1 MVAPADMTD
10 LEEPSMGII
19 LRSMDVPAIGGDTV
33 FASMTA
39 TYAGLSESMRRYIR
53 GLEAV
58 HDTIFPK
65 RRFDNLANGQ
75 QPCRDL
81 SAAVPIVIHPVV
93 REHPETR
100 QAVLNVNPGSTV
112 YLYLRGVDDQESRAV
127 LSVLFEQ
134 ANRPERQYRHRWV
147 PNTVVIWDNRSV
159 QHLAVQDYGE
169 RRHLHRV
176 MLKGDRPVP
185 PTSPGLD

>member
-1 MVAPADMTD
+1 
-10 LEEPSMGII
+10 
-19 LRSMDVPAIGGDTV
+19 
-33 FASMTA
+33 
-39 TYAGLSESMRRYIR
+39 MRRR
-53 GLEAV
+53 AGS
-58 HDTIFPK
+58 
-65 RRFDNLANGQ
+65 RRR
-75 QPCRDL
+75 CRDL
-81 SAAVPIVIHPVV
+81 SATVPIVIHPVV

-112 YLYLRGVDDQESRAV
+112 YLRGVDDQESRAM

-134 ANRPERQYRHRWV
+134 ANRPEHQYRHRWV
-147 PNTVVIWDNRSV
+147 PNTVVFWDNRSV

-185 PTSPGLD
+185 PTSPELD